1 MINHTTHAGGL
12 NKLSSHAEKQ
22 MAQEI
27 KAVTSTEE
35 YTVSGVLTG
44 IEQTV
49 NELLDAHNALVSRLS
64 VALIRSGEENII
76 NTGIIEARPVPDIM
90 PPLAMRMDQ
99 TYSKLAR
106 LLQAQVELSR
116 AVQL

>member
-1 MINHTTHAGGL
+1 MYDKTTHTGGIS
-12 NKLSSHAEKQ
+12 NKLANPTDKQ
-22 MAQEI
+22 IGQ
-27 KAVTSTEE
+27 AVTSTEE

-76 NTGIIEARPVPDIM
+76 NTGIIDARPVPDIM

-99 TYSKLAR
+99 TYSKLSR